1 MKEVYGIKDKKTV
14 ELIASNHVVANLE
27 PSFRET
33 VEILQFSDNTKSESL
48 LQLIKSKM
56 GTESCSIGMKTT
68 VPFAATSKRNESDR
82 LDKLENMVKTLTEPR
97 KVTTGGHLRKSC
109 YKLKTC
115 NKCQKSRHNEKFCW
129 ENPNPTSSNPFWKS
143 PIAELVKILSLYQK
157 LITLYQS

>member
-1 MKEVYGIKDKKTV
+1 
-14 ELIASNHVVANLE
+14 
-27 PSFRET
+27 
-33 VEILQFSDNTKSESL
+33 
-48 LQLIKSKM
+48 M

-97 KVTTGGHLRKSC
+97 KATTGGHLRESC

-129 ENPNPTSSNPFWKS
+129 ENPNPTPSNPFWKS
-143 PIAELVKILSLYQK
+143 PIAELVKILSF
-157 LITLYQS
+157 TRS